1 MAKYIIRRLIALI
14 GVLFGMTIITF
25 VISHVIP
32 ADPAVSAAGL
42 DATPEVVARI
52 RHDMGLDRP
61 LPEQYA
67 RYITGILLHADFGYS
82 ALNRRPVLDD
92 ILRFLPASIE
102 LAVFSMLICVPV
114 GIALG
119 LVTAIR
125 AGELADAL
133 TRVFAVIGVSMPIFW
148 LALLMQL
155 IFYKELRLLPAGG
168 RLGVEY
174 SMPARVTGFLLID
187 ALLAGDRAVF
197 FSALEHLILPGLT
210 LAVANIAVIMRMT
223 RSSLLEVMH
232 QDYIRTARSKGLAE
246 RRVLLHHALRN
257 AFIPVITIIGLQFA
271 QLIAWVFLVEII
283 FSWPGIGSYA
293 VRSILNLDF
302 QPIMGITL
310 VISFIYVMI
319 NLATDITYKI
329 VDPRI
334 VY

>member
-14 GVLFGMTIITF
+14 GVLFGMTVLTF
-25 VISHVIP
+25 LISHVVP
-32 ADPAVSAAGL
+32 ADPAISAAGM

-52 RHDMGLDRP
+52 REEMGLNRP
-61 LPEQYA
+61 LWEQYL

-82 ALNRRPVLDD
+82 ILNRRPVLDD
-92 ILRFLPASIE
+92 ILKFLPASIE

-114 GIALG
+114 GILLG
-119 LVTAIR
+119 LVTATR
-125 AGELADAL
+125 AGRMADAL

-155 IFYKELRLLPAGG
+155 TFYKGLGVLPAGG
-168 RLGVEY
+168 RLDVQY
-174 SMPARVTGFLLID
+174 SMPPQVTGFLLVD
-187 ALLAGDRAVF
+187 SLLAGDRAVF
-197 FSALEHLILPGLT
+197 ISAVKHLILPSLT
-210 LAVANIAVIMRMT
+210 LAIANIAVIMRMT

-232 QDYIRTARSKGLAE
+232 QDYIRTARAKGLGE
-246 RRVLLHHALRN
+246 RRVLLRHALRN
-257 AFIPVITIIGLQFA
+257 AFIPVVTIIGLQFA
-271 QLIAWVFLVEII
+271 QLIAWVFLVEVI

-319 NLATDITYKI
+319 NLATDVTYR
-329 VDPRI
+329 VLDPRI
-334 VY
+334 SY